1 MVRRDDKGQTIPE
14 FCPKCGGEIVV
25 KIKGE
30 PVYICNKCGKYYGT
44 LPFPYKNE
52 NIDWIYVASR
62 AATDREMSNCL
73 LNEERHYP
81 DFLIPI
87 VDELL
92 NDTKECFKSWR
103 DGAYYSGEFLLKDF
117 ELRDNKYLKRIT
129 IKFSVLEYVDASDI
143 KKYKC
148 SYVSSK
154 INSDGKLQNPFFL
167 VNIPSGGDGQIYW
180 DKVRFILSHEVEH
193 MFDDWTRQRNGY
205 PEIGLDSYVK
215 SNYAFFENNINS
227 DNDLYR
233 KVAMLSYLQFRT
245 EQNAFVT
252 QTFCELA
259 SLGTTDDNYRQ
270 TLKQT
275 VGYRNYNRIQT
286 EIIPSIRCASQKD
299 IEKLMLDLA
308 DNQSENLCF
317 PAIRQNINVETYRNM
332 LILYAET
339 IAKKFF
345 KRFYGIVSL
354 YVDKWKETHPVPP
367 IIPGNLLV

>member
-1 MVRRDDKGQTIPE
+1 MVRRDDKGKTIPE

-30 PVYICNKCGKYYGT
+30 PVYICDKCGKYYGT

-52 NIDWIYVASR
+52 DIDWIYVASR

-81 DFLIPI
+81 DFLIQI
-87 VDELL
+87 VDEIL
-92 NDTKECFKSWR
+92 NDAKECFKSWR

-117 ELRDNKYLKRIT
+117 VLRDNKYAKRIT

-154 INSDGKLQNPFFL
+154 IDSDGKLQNPFLL

-180 DKVRFILSHEVEH
+180 GKVRFALSHEVEH

-205 PEIGLDSYVK
+205 PAIGLDSTIK
-215 SNYAFFENNINS
+215 SNYAFFNNNINS
-227 DNDLYR
+227 SNDLYK
-233 KVAMLSYLQFRT
+233 KVAILSYLQFRT
-245 EQNAFVT
+245 EQDAFAT
-252 QTFCELA
+252 QTFSELV

-275 VGYRNYNRIQT
+275 VGYRNYSKIMT
-286 EIIPSIRCASQKD
+286 EIIPVIKNANQEELKD
-299 IEKLMLDLA
+299 LMDYLSKPQD
-308 DNQSENLCF
+308 ENLCF
-317 PAIRQNINVETYRNM
+317 PKINKDIDIETYRN
-332 LILYAET
+332 I
-339 IAKKFF
+339 
-345 KRFYGIVSL
+345 
-354 YVDKWKETHPVPP
+354 
-367 IIPGNLLV
+367 